1 MEEIKTY
8 LDLAAYGIAAASI
21 IVNLTPNETDNK
33 IVNMA
38 NKILG
43 FLAANFNV
51 KGINNK

>member
-1 MEEIKTY
+1 MEDIKTY
-8 LDLAAYGIAAASI
+8 IDLAAYGIAAASVI
-21 IVNLTPNETDNK
+21 ANLTPNDSDNK
-33 IVNMA
+33 IVDMA

>member
-8 LDLAAYGIAAASI
+8 LDLAAYGVSAASI
-21 IVNLTPNETDNK
+21 IVNLTPNESDNK

-43 FLAANFNV
+43 FLAVNFNV